1 MEYRYHLLKYAGKTS
16 RLSCPNCGKPHCFTP
31 YVDEQNEILD
41 ASVGRCDHEGSCGYH
56 KSPGDWFKEHPDLKP
71 GAPDWREAPEWM
83 KAKKCPV
90 KPGMTPDII
99 PWDIVSRSVR
109 LDRESNLIT
118 FLRTLFDEETIQRLA
133 SEYYLGVTK
142 DKAAIFFQV
151 DQQGRCRGGKIIQY
165 NPGTGHRIKDNDA
178 RIPVDWIH
186 PRLKKAG
193 VIPESWTMSQCLF
206 GEHLLP
212 RYPDRIVALV
222 EAEKTAL
229 IGAGFVPEYVW
240 LATGGR
246 SGVNDRV
253 DVLEGRKVLVFPDVD
268 AFDYWTEKF
277 KARPRLEVLV
287 SDYLQKNA
295 SEQDLNDHIDIAD
308 WLVRWKTAPET
319 FVSLPET
326 PIQSIQQAREEL
338 TLAEMRQ
345 YLSPET
351 VAAATLLVEE
361 LGLQLVS
368 ITYNKT
374 DEMKLKILI
383 DNGHGVETLGKRSPD
398 GNFREYLYNREI
410 AGAVVDHLKYRGYD
424 AELLVPEV
432 NDVSLNERCRRVNEI
447 CHKTGH
453 KNLILVS
460 VHVNA
465 AGNGAEWMNARGW
478 CCYTSKGNTAA
489 DSLATSICEA
499 AVKYLPGHKMRF
511 DHTDGDPDQ
520 ERDFLILRNT
530 TCPAVLTENL
540 FMDNKEDVAFLKSD
554 EGRKAIISLHV
565 EGICNYLKSLKNS

>member
-1 MEYRYHLLKYAGKTS
+1 MSKQDSINT
-16 RLSCPNCGKPHCFTP
+16 
-31 YVDEQNEILD
+31 
-41 ASVGRCDHEGSCGYH
+41 
-56 KSPGDWFKEHPDLKP
+56 
-71 GAPDWREAPEWM
+71 
-83 KAKKCPV
+83 
-90 KPGMTPDII
+90 I

-109 LDRESNLIT
+109 VNPESNLVA
-118 FLRTLFDEETIQRLA
+118 FLRTIFDEETIHRLV

-142 DKAAIFFQV
+142 DLATIFFQV
-151 DQQGRCRGGKIIQY
+151 DLQGRCRGGKIIRY
-165 NPGTGHRIKDNDA
+165 NPETGHRIKDDNSK
-178 RIPVDWIH
+178 IPVDWIH

-253 DVLEGRKVLVFPDVD
+253 DVLEGKKLLVFPDVD
-268 AFDYWTEKF
+268 AFDYWKEKF
-277 KARPRLEVLV
+277 KERPRLEVHV

-308 WLVRWKTAPET
+308 WLIRWKNDPDT
-319 FVSLPET
+319 FVSLPES
-326 PIQSIQQAREEL
+326 PIQSIQQARAEL
-338 TLAEMRQ
+338 TLEEMRQ
-345 YLSPET
+345 CLSPDAVE
-351 VAAATLLVEE
+351 AATPLVEE
-361 LGLQLVS
+361 LGLELVS
-368 ITYNKT
+368 ITLNKS
-374 DEMKLKILI
+374 DEMKPKILI
-383 DNGHGVETLGKRSPD
+383 DNGHGEETPGKRSPD
-398 GNFREYLYNREI
+398 GLFREYKYNREI
-410 AGAVVDHLKYRGYD
+410 ASAVVEHLKYRGYD

-432 NDVSLNERCRRVNEI
+432 NDVSLNERCRRVNDV

-465 AGNGAEWMNARGW
+465 AGNGSEWMNARGW
-478 CCYTSKGNTAA
+478 CCYTSKGTTAA
-489 DSLATSICEA
+489 DKLATCLSEA

-520 ERDFLILRNT
+520 ERDFFILRNT
-530 TCPAVLTENL
+530 ACPAVLTENL
-540 FMDNKEDVAFLKSD
+540 FMDNQEDVAFLKSD

-565 EGICNYLKSLKNS
+565 EGICKYLKSINNN